1 MDYSEFFM
9 PTEIM
14 PNIFA
19 GIGEG
24 HIELHEIPA
33 GDRGTVSISAL
44 SLKVG
49 VMVMVMKSRNW
60 LQLARL
66 ILTLLWPLRMHWCA
80 VWSGYGRCSAFL
92 LGILVTPIG

>member
-44 SLKVG
+44 
-49 VMVMVMKSRNW
+49 
-60 LQLARL
+60 QLARL